1 MGRIG
6 TLLVSGVL
14 LVTVLSGCDILNR
27 ESEPPVDDTS
37 GQHYSVG
44 APADSLNFDLQAT
57 APPDFDEAGQAVP
70 AEDSP
75 NQGVAPTDMF
85 VEKDGYAY
93 RLDPATLEP
102 IDIPLDPITH
112 EPIEGQKPI
121 VPSLEPAPTSTPD
134 VVVDTPEEA
143 SATPSGVAPTDDTKY
158 PNTGIFLEDD

>member
-14 LVTVLSGCDILNR
+14 LVAVLSGCDILNR

-112 EPIEGQKPI
+112 EPIEGEKPI
-121 VPSLEPAPTSTPD
+121 VPSSEPTPTTGVAVS
-134 VVVDTPEEA
+134 TPEETVT
-143 SATPSGVAPTDDTKY
+143 TPSRVAPTEGTKY